1 MISFFGSLKLIE
13 NYSSPLYYRKEKK
26 RKEKKRRRSATYHP
40 FIFYFLFLKRKQR
53 PLRDGGSVRASQCEW
68 KIMPFDSDAAK
79 EITTKLP
86 LKTLVTF

>member
-1 MISFFGSLKLIE
+1 VDYTVHYI
-13 NYSSPLYYRKEKK
+13 KEKK
-26 RKEKKRRRSATYHP
+26 RTEQNRRRSATYHP
-40 FIFYFLFLKRKQR
+40 FTFYFLFLKRKQG

-86 LKTLVTF
+86 LNTLLNF